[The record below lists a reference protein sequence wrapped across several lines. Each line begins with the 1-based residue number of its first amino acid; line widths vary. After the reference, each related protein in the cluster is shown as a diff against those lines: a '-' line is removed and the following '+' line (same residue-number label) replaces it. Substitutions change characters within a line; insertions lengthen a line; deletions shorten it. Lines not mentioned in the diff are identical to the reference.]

1 MILSGFLLSFL
12 QTTASQV
19 GHSEKEQLLRFLDAL
34 TSIYSTYGMLR
45 PRDVKTVGC
54 YLFSERYNQPLS
66 DFNLLCHKFQR
77 GVGVTKFG
85 QRKGS

>member
-19 GHSEKEQLLRFLDAL
+19 GHSEKEQLLRFLDAF

-45 PRDVKTVGC
+45 PRDVKTTGC
-54 YLFSERYNQPLS
+54 
-66 DFNLLCHKFQR
+66 
-77 GVGVTKFG
+77 
-85 QRKGS
+85 